1 MLVVDTTTFERQ
13 LFLAGRRPELA
24 QLDPY
29 NPQQPRQPGSTLSL
43 TNLLRTVGVEP
54 ERTCKMHNAGNDA
67 FMALTALQL
76 LLEPSTKINES
87 QPRSGTL
94 NVRRSVVGTP
104 MGMAASLRNLSV
116 SPTAAKFN
124 TLNAAGTP
132 TSISRPLS
140 IAKDLNEWGVRQS
153 GYATA
158 VARSGVGAAVGVG
171 AAAGAGINL
180 PRNGPHRRGRSTGQS
195 QPQQGK
201 DVQSAMEQLLL

>member
-1 MLVVDTTTFERQ
+1 MDTTTFERQ

-43 TNLLRTVGVEP
+43 TNLLRTVGIEP

-76 LLEPSTKINES
+76 LLEPSTKINELR
-87 QPRSGTL
+87 PRSGTP
-94 NVRRSVVGTP
+94 NVRRSVVGP
-104 MGMAASLRNLSV
+104 SMGMAAHLRNMSA
-116 SPTAAKFN
+116 SPITATFN
-124 TLNAAGTP
+124 STSTTGTLP
-132 TSISRPLS
+132 RPHS
-140 IAKDLNEWGVRQS
+140 IAKDLSEWGVRQS
-153 GYATA
+153 GYTTA
-158 VARSGVGAAVGVG
+158 GARNGVGAGVS
-171 AAAGAGINL
+171 L
-180 PRNGPHRRGRSTGQS
+180 PRSGQHRRGRSTGQP